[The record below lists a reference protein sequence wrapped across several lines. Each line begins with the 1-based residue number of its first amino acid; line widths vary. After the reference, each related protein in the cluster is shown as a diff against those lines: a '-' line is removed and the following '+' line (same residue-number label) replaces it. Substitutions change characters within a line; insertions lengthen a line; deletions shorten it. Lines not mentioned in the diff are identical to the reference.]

1 MLTGINFGNGL
12 PRALVTPGVPV
23 TSVAQIES
31 YGLLTSMEAGAQ
43 RSTALELFQKV
54 YGQAIGTGPV
64 MDYIRQTGIDALKG
78 AEILKQAPAKYSSS
92 VEYADNAIAQSLK
105 GAAQVHLADL
115 GARVLYTQQGG
126 YDVHSNELP
135 TQQQL
140 WTDLSGGLSDFFA
153 DLREHDASE
162 NVVVLIFTEFGRRVL
177 DNGNGTDH
185 GSGGGAFLIGDR
197 VAGGMYAEYPS
208 LAPEKQLDG
217 DLQFNYDYRGMYSSI
232 LEPVAWAGPGPDSG
246 RYVRADRLLRVSAE
260 MTTSAKTN
268 QVYIR
273 VGHYYLK
280 TIGVHGALGGR
291 SFAFPVDVAWD
302 SKGRLYVA
310 NGDAGNPRITMLNL
324 DEDYFGE
331 FGSPGDGDRKRR
343 HSHVHRHRQH
353 RHPVRVRPAGPP
365 REQVRHRGEY
375 HWQVGRVW
383 KRRRAP

>member
-1 MLTGINFGNGL
+1 MATNGNDHNDRPAVLVVVQLSGGNDFMNTVVPYADPLYYDFRTSVNVAEDEVLRIDDHYGFHPAMGPVKEMWDEGNMAIVAGVGYPNPNRSHFRSMDIWHTCEPDKVATEGWLGRAIRDMDPRKENVLTGVNFGNGL

-31 YGLLTSMEAGAQ
+31 YGLLTSMDAGPQ
-43 RSTALELFQKV
+43 RSAALELFQKV

-64 MDYIRQTGIDALKG
+64 MDYIRQTGVDALKG
-78 AEILKQAPAKYSSS
+78 AEILKRAPAMYSSS

-126 YDVHSNELP
+126 YDVHSNEVP

-162 NVVVLIFTEFGRRVL
+162 NVVALIFTEFGRRVL

-208 LAPEKQLDG
+208 LAPDKQLDG

-232 LEPVAWAGPGPDSG
+232 LEQWLGLDPVP
-246 RYVRADRLLRVSAE
+246 
-260 MTTSAKTN
+260 
-268 QVYIR
+268 I
-273 VGHYYLK
+273 
-280 TIGVHGALGGR
+280 
-291 SFAFPVDVAWD
+291 VD
-302 SKGRLYVA
+302 GTY
-310 NGDAGNPRITMLNL
+310 
-324 DEDYFGE
+324 
-331 FGSPGDGDRKRR
+331 
-343 HSHVHRHRQH
+343 
-353 RHPVRVRPAGPP
+353 
-365 REQVRHRGEY
+365 EQIDFFE
-375 HWQVGRVW
+375 
-383 KRRRAP
+383 

>member
-1 MLTGINFGNGL
+1 MATNGNDHNDRPTVLVVVQLGGGNDFMNTVVPYTDPLYYDLRTSVNVPEDEVLRIDDHYGFHPAMGPVKEMWDAGNMAIVPGVGYPNPNRSHFRSMDIWHTCEPDKVATEGWLGRAIRDMDPRKENVLTGVNFGNGL

-92 VEYADNAIAQSLK
+92 VEYADNAISQSLK

-126 YDVHSNELP
+126 YDVHSNEMP

-162 NVVVLIFTEFGRRVL
+162 NVIALDIHGVWAARPGQRQRHRPRLRRRRVP
-177 DNGNGTDH
+177 
-185 GSGGGAFLIGDR
+185 DR
-197 VAGGMYAEYPS
+197 R
-208 LAPEKQLDG
+208 Q
-217 DLQFNYDYRGMYSSI
+217 
-232 LEPVAWAGPGPDSG
+232 
-246 RYVRADRLLRVSAE
+246 
-260 MTTSAKTN
+260 
-268 QVYIR
+268 
-273 VGHYYLK
+273 
-280 TIGVHGALGGR
+280 
-291 SFAFPVDVAWD
+291 
-302 SKGRLYVA
+302 
-310 NGDAGNPRITMLNL
+310 
-324 DEDYFGE
+324 
-331 FGSPGDGDRKRR
+331 GDGRNVRR
-343 HSHVHRHRQH
+343 VPVSGSRQ
-353 RHPVRVRPAGPP
+353 AA
-365 REQVRHRGEY
+365 
-375 HWQVGRVW
+375 
-383 KRRRAP
+383 RRRPPVQLRLPRHVLQYSWSSGLAWTQSR